1 MPKQKSTNEKPIPH
15 IPIKF
20 EDAVKAALE
29 TKPEKKPEKKPKPRK
44 PGSERS

>member
-1 MPKQKSTNEKPIPH
+1 MPNKKTNEKPIPH

-29 TKPEKKPEKKPKPRK
+29 TKPEKKPKTKADQDAR
-44 PGSERS
+44 

>member
-1 MPKQKSTNEKPIPH
+1 MAKKKTRTTSEKPIPH

-29 TKPEKKPEKKPKPRK
+29 TKPEKKRK
-44 PGSERS
+44 NKAAK